1 MPLPPRILP
10 VNDRPELL
18 LAPAY
23 SSLRPAAGSTTPLPP
38 DLVSVT
44 DPDTAADQMVIVVS
58 YNDSRYS
65 KLCSLVHRWLLPFE
79 KLAFGNSY
87 IVTFTEFNLGKRNEY
102 ESSL

>member
-1 MPLPPRILP
+1 M
-10 VNDRPELL
+10 NDRPELL

-65 KLCSLVHRWLLPFE
+65 KLCGPALCSLVHRWLLPFE
-79 KLAFGNSY
+79 KLAFGNRD
-87 IVTFTEFNLGKRNEY
+87 IVTFTEFNLGQMNE
-102 ESSL
+102 